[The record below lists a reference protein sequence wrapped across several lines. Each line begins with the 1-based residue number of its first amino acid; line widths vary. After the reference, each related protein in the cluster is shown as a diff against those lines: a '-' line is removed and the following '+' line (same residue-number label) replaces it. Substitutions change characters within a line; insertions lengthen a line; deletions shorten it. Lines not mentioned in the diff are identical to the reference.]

1 MKNCPSEQFFHLKKG
16 VIMSIDEKCCCVKEP
31 TGYIPIG
38 RIIDKLDNLFAH
50 NEMEEVGEVLRYWE
64 KEARLLY
71 DQKGLLEI
79 LSEEIGYY
87 RKVGDKTRG
96 LHAVDEALTIL
107 SCAYNESSVN
117 TATIYLNAATTMK
130 AFGKAE
136 EAMPYYAKAKEMYER
151 LLPQDDF
158 RLAGLYNN
166 YATALKDLEHYDEAR
181 ENYLKAIKL
190 LEAKEDVFGE
200 IAVSYVNLAHL
211 EYDDA
216 FKNGKDADEKV
227 DECLNKAYECLNNPR
242 IKRDGNYAYICEKC
256 APAYEFFGYFLQ
268 KAELEKRA
276 NDIYNAK

>member
-1 MKNCPSEQFFHLKKG
+1 
-16 VIMSIDEKCCCVKEP
+16 MSIDEKCSCVKES

-38 RIIDKLDNLFAH
+38 RIIDKLNILFSH
-50 NEMEEVGEVLRYWE
+50 NQMEEAGEVLRYWE
-64 KEARLLY
+64 KEARTLN

-87 RKVGDKTRG
+87 RKVADGQRG
-96 LHAVDEALTIL
+96 LSAVNEALSL
-107 SCAYNESSVN
+107 LDCNYNESSVN
-117 TATIYLNAATTMK
+117 NATIYLNCATTMK

-151 LLPQDDF
+151 LLPSDDF

-166 YATALKDLEHYDEAR
+166 YATALKDLERYDEAR
-181 ENYLKAIKL
+181 ENYLKAIRL
-190 LEAKEDVFGE
+190 LEAKEDVYGE

-211 EYDDA
+211 EYDAA
-216 FKNGKDADEKV
+216 FKDGRDADDKV
-227 DECLNKAYECLNNPR
+227 DECLERAYKCLDNPK

-276 NDIYNAK
+276 NDIYNEQ